1 LPNLIPNFK
10 DLALKFDES
19 ELLSV
24 CKTFLFKNLID
35 DNYSDNYIFFDCQ
48 SVVLQ
53 SLDCIAAEFANNNL
67 LITPQILH
75 SSVHPDEKQILNS
88 GIFHA
93 GFIGVNNS
101 EESKKFINWW
111 YTNTSKKGYRS
122 LCKGLNQDQL
132 WLELAPTLFEGV
144 KIIKLDGLNI
154 GKWNHLERMLNS
166 NTKVDKKA
174 VISYNFSHQKYPIEF
189 NRQLIRYKNLNSTN
203 QFGLRLPKNKPLQKT
218 IARPFRFI
226 AEQIDIFFDRF

>member
-1 LPNLIPNFK
+1 MLVFTVCHPSQLSNAHVLGDSLMSSNPEVEFLIGLCGDVNINTKFKIVELPKLIPNFK

-111 YTNTSKKGYRS
+111 YANTFKKGYRS

-154 GKWNHLERMLNS
+154 GKWNHLERML
-166 NTKVDKKA
+166 
-174 VISYNFSHQKYPIEF
+174 
-189 NRQLIRYKNLNSTN
+189 
-203 QFGLRLPKNKPLQKT
+203 
-218 IARPFRFI
+218 
-226 AEQIDIFFDRF
+226 